1 MSASRDETSAL
12 VQCHLPLR
20 EAGAGLLRR
29 AQESGSVRADV
40 SIDDLLQ
47 LTNAIALAAEQS
59 PDDPELADRL
69 LRLTLRGLK

>member
-1 MSASRDETSAL
+1 M
-12 VQCHLPLR
+12 
-20 EAGAGLLRR
+20 
-29 AQESGSVRADV
+29 RADV

-59 PDDPELADRL
+59 PDDPELAERL